1 MPSASNIRP
10 LLCARVAGIL
20 IAFIAITGLALQLG
34 ILLGAAWAK
43 GHAGW
48 GAAWNFFSY
57 FTILSNLLVAISF
70 TAPGGFWRSARTRG
84 GVTLYIAVVGLV
96 YELVLR
102 KLWHPQGAQFIAD
115 LLLHDA
121 VPLTVVAHWL
131 FLRERGASRWNDP
144 FAWLIYPGV
153 YLVYALMRG
162 TLTGWWAYPFID
174 ASALGYGRVLLNAA
188 GLLIVF
194 LALGM
199 GMVGWDRR
207 HRS

>member
-1 MPSASNIRP
+1 MSSPASTLP
-10 LLCARVAGIL
+10 LTRARWAGIF
-20 IAFIAITGLALQLG
+20 IPFIAIAGLALQLG
-34 ILLGAAWAK
+34 ILLGGAWAK
-43 GHAGW
+43 GRSGW
-48 GAAWNFFSY
+48 GATANFFSY

-70 TAPGGFWRSARTRG
+70 AAPSAFWRSARTQG

-102 KLWHPQGAQFIAD
+102 RLWHPEGAQFIAD

-121 VPLTVVAHWL
+121 VPLTVVAHWI
-131 FLRERGASRWNDP
+131 FLRERGALQWRDP
-144 FAWLIYPGV
+144 FAWLVYPGV
-153 YLVYALMRG
+153 YLAYALLRG
-162 TLTGWWAYPFID
+162 ALTGWWAYPFID

-188 GLLIVF
+188 GLLMVF

-207 HRS
+207 HGS